1 MESKKYSL
9 NSEDL
14 QKIVSA
20 LMWSALSTIIGS
32 LILIVPNIAVPTAFI
47 VLVPIVNTLLYTL
60 KKFIDGRI

>member
-1 MESKKYSL
+1 MSSKKYSL
-9 NSEDL
+9 NGEDL

-20 LMWSALSTIIGS
+20 LMWSALSTVIGS